1 MFGIETT
8 EMFILFVVALLLFG
22 KRLPE
27 VARTVGK
34 GVADFRKGLTGID
47 ADVRGQFYG
56 GYNNTPSTTSQYT
69 PPASRPAPLEE
80 RKVPAVPKFE
90 PPKFEPPKIEAA
102 KFEPP
107 PLDANDAGPV
117 V

>member
-90 PPKFEPPKIEAA
+90 PPKIEAA

>member
-47 ADVRGQFYG
+47 AEVRGQFYG
-56 GYNNTPSTTSQYT
+56 GYNSTPTTSQYT
-69 PPASRPAPLEE
+69 PPAQRPAPLEE
-80 RKVPAVPKFE
+80 RKIPAVPKFT
-90 PPKFEPPKIEAA
+90 PPKFEAA
-102 KFEPP
+102 KFDPP
-107 PLDANDAGPV
+107 PPEEEDSGSAV
-117 V
+117 

>member
-47 ADVRGQFYG
+47 AEVRGQFYG
-56 GYNNTPSTTSQYT
+56 GYNSQPATSQYT

-90 PPKFEPPKIEAA
+90 PPKFEAA

-107 PLDANDAGPV
+107 PLEGQESGTSA
-117 V
+117 